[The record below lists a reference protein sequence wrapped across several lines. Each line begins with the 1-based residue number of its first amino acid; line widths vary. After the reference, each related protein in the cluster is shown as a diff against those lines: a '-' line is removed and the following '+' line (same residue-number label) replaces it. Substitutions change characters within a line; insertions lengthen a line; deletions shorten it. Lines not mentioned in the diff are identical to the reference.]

1 MSKNLIPEELQAL
14 IKQYLTD
21 GVLTDKERAV
31 ILRKAESMGLDHDE
45 IDLYLDAEVQ
55 KIEQA
60 IDASARKQKGKT
72 CPFCGGVVPVLAD
85 KCPHC
90 GQSITPEASEE
101 LKEIFDSLEEALVNM
116 KSRKDYTRSKA
127 SVERYARKAKM
138 YYGNNPKVQKLL
150 AEVEDEMKNTLSN
163 IKAEERKN
171 LLLSLVKNRWL
182 WIGLLFVIGC
192 FCFSFV
198 DFEAE
203 PDEFNGPLCLVAIL
217 FIIGALVAAMYT
229 MNKEKDRKK

>member
-1 MSKNLIPEELQAL
+1 MSKSLIPEELQAL

-60 IDASARKQKGKT
+60 IDASVRKQKGKT

-101 LKEIFDSLEEALVNM
+101 LKEIFDSLENALVNM
-116 KSRKDYTRSKA
+116 KSRKDFTQSKA

-163 IKAEERKN
+163 FKAEERKN
-171 LLLSLVKNRWL
+171 LLLSLVKSPPFIFVLAIILAVCIFSWL
-182 WIGLLFVIGC
+182 LHQI
-192 FCFSFV
+192 
-198 DFEAE
+198 EA
-203 PDEFNGPLCLVAIL
+203 
-217 FIIGALVAAMYT
+217 
-229 MNKEKDRKK
+229 